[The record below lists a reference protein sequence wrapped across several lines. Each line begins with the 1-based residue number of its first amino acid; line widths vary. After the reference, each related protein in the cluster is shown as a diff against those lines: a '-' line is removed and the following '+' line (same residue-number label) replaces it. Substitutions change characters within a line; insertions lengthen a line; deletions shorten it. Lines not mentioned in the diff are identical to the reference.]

1 MVRRLF
7 FRHCAWGMVAAWVA
21 GGGVVS
27 ALAGE
32 EATRKSPRQLVIGIY
47 PSELPSEEL
56 EKIDPIRRGLEKR
69 LAAAGIPV
77 TIDIQIFRDYDDAV
91 QEVVAG
97 KVDVA
102 RMGPANYVL
111 AKRQNPGL
119 KLLGMETQNR
129 SKELTGYVF
138 VHASS
143 RVRKLGDL
151 RGRRMAFGS
160 PGSTTGCYFPQAA
173 LVDAGI
179 FARDLAGYRYLG
191 RHDKVF
197 QVVGS
202 SGFDAGTS
210 NEVTFS
216 KYGLNNNFRVIHV
229 MKSPA
234 HAWLGRAGMPD
245 DLADHLRDALCGLGA
260 DELTQLSR
268 DGIVKASDADFER
281 VRQAMQKAE
290 RFSN

>member
-1 MVRRLF
+1 
-7 FRHCAWGMVAAWVA
+7 MVAAGLAATGQGSVLA
-21 GGGVVS
+21 SDES
-27 ALAGE
+27 A
-32 EATRKSPRQLVIGIY
+32 RKSPRQLVIGTY

-69 LAAAGIPV
+69 LAAAGFPV
-77 TIDIQIFRDYDDAV
+77 VIDIQIFKDYEDAV
-91 QEVVAG
+91 RGVVAG

-111 AKRQNPGL
+111 ARRQNPGL

-129 SKELTGYVF
+129 SHELTGYIF
-138 VHASS
+138 VHAHSPI
-143 RVRKLGDL
+143 RKLGDL
-151 RGRRMAFGS
+151 RGRRVAFGA
-160 PGSTTGCYFPQAA
+160 PNSTTGRYFPQAA

-197 QVVGS
+197 QVVGPT
-202 SGFDAGTS
+202 GFDAGTA

-216 KYGLNNNFRVIHV
+216 KYGLKNNFRVIHV

-234 HAWLGRAGMPD
+234 HAWLGRTGLPD
-245 DLADHLRDALCGLGA
+245 ELADRLRDALCGLGA
-260 DELTQLSR
+260 NELAQLSR
-268 DGIVKASDADFER
+268 DGITKATDADFEE